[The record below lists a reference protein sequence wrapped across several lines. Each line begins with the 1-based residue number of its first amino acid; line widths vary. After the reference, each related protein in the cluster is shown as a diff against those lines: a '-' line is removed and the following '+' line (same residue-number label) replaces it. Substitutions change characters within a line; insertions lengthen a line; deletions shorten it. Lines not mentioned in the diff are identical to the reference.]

1 LGISPL
7 CKAFG
12 RDWLISLDGAFSSMP
27 EDYIHPCDKMEAR
40 FRRTY
45 PWRKCDEAT
54 RKAFYSW
61 QGKRLNLI
69 GKERVFS
76 DFELGLR
83 NVMNGEKSEQEL
95 EKLMASWEAFQEAQA
110 IQSEAQVTAQATLKR
125 GATIVSEE
133 TPTPLSTDDHLKR
146 LTGMW
151 AQPNQRQ
158 RVKDRVAANPGWGIV
173 IGADGPELAA
183 PKGEAS

>member
-1 LGISPL
+1 
-7 CKAFG
+7 
-12 RDWLISLDGAFSSMP
+12 MP
-27 EDYIHPCDKMEAR
+27 ENYIHPCDKMEAR

-45 PWRKCDEAT
+45 PWRQCDEAT

-95 EKLMASWEAFQEAQA
+95 EKLTASWEAFQEAQA
-110 IQSEAQVTAQATLKR
+110 VERVAKVTASITMGAAQTILPQEIPVIGPQQHLARLK
-125 GATIVSEE
+125 S
-133 TPTPLSTDDHLKR
+133 
-146 LTGMW
+146 MW
-151 AQPNQRQ
+151 GWPKHHQFVR
-158 RVKDRVAANPGWGIV
+158 DRVAANPDWGIV
-173 IGADGPELAA
+173 IGADGPELKDA
-183 PKGEAS
+183 